1 MAILGVVIL
10 MYIAYFIDQKL
21 GASKGEHRQ
30 PLFGAYVIMSE
41 SMIPNINVYDAVVTV
56 RVGQDK
62 LKINDIITFLSKEIE
77 TGGTPITHRIIGIV
91 ETETGIKY
99 RTKGDHNNTEDF
111 ALISPEEVIG
121 KVYLRVPMVGYV
133 QTFMTRPIGW
143 LLVVV
148 IPCLLIIGSDII
160 KLVKKT
166 SSKEE
171 NSRESEQESYIITDH
186 SFTNRDSISVTDT
199 LGGSE
204 KVISSLDVENQNHKI
219 ESLELDDD
227 EKII

>member
-10 MYIAYFIDQKL
+10 MYIAYFIDQKM

-62 LKINDIITFLSKEIE
+62 LKINDIITFISKEIE

-91 ETETGIKY
+91 DTETGIKY

-148 IPCLLIIGSDII
+148 IPCLLIIGSDIV

-171 NSRESEQESYIITDH
+171 DSGESEQESYI
-186 SFTNRDSISVTDT
+186 SFTNRDSISISVTDT
-199 LGGSE
+199 LEGSE
-204 KVISSLDVENQNHKI
+204 EVISSPDVENQNHKI